1 MAGRTDSGSSIT
13 NVAATA
19 GVSIATV
26 SRVLSGKRGKD
37 DDIARRV
44 REAAK
49 QLGYSVNYAA
59 SALRSDVTK
68 TIGLV
73 IPSATEPFAAQ
84 LLDEIEPTIDTES
97 QQLLLGIGATQE
109 AQAERIESL
118 ANRHVDGLIV
128 VPAAGA
134 DLAGTLNQ
142 YANTLPIV
150 QICGRQTAPRVSV
163 VGIDENAT
171 MEAIVKH
178 LAEQGIASAAYMAGN
193 ELSFESAELFATFHT
208 HMRTYGLAT
217 SENWNQFGERTV
229 QRGFD
234 CAMRLFNGP
243 LVQPE
248 AVVCADDAIAFGVM
262 VAFDALGIR
271 VPEDVLVVGYH
282 DSAIARTTMPR
293 LTSVRAPFERIVSE
307 CLRLLASGPAG
318 GAAETAA
325 APGGSVRAPR
335 VMLARS
341 LLCGIPRCSAGESRI
356 ESPVIT
362 GNYENH
368 GISAQNSASNT
379 KTGLPLPLSLR
390 RAVAMFS
397 SRRTA
402 PVRSSRT
409 DNSVMAE
416 RFSRLMSPT
425 ASSALFCSTATSR

>member
-73 IPSATEPFAAQ
+73 IPSATEPFSAQ

-128 VPAAGA
+128 VPAAGT

-150 QICGRQTAPRVSV
+150 QIC
-163 VGIDENAT
+163 ENAA

-234 CAMRLFNGP
+234 CTMRLFNGP
-243 LVQPE
+243 LIQPE

-335 VMLARS
+335 VMLAPQLIVRDS
-341 LLCGIPRCSAGESRI
+341 S
-356 ESPVIT
+356 VF
-362 GNYENH
+362 
-368 GISAQNSASNT
+368 
-379 KTGLPLPLSLR
+379 R
-390 RAVAMFS
+390 R
-397 SRRTA
+397 
-402 PVRSSRT
+402 
-409 DNSVMAE
+409 
-416 RFSRLMSPT
+416 
-425 ASSALFCSTATSR
+425 

>member
-1 MAGRTDSGSSIT
+1 MAGRADGGSSIT
-13 NVAATA
+13 NVAAMA
-19 GVSIATV
+19 NVSIATV
-26 SRVLSGKRGKD
+26 SRVLSGKRSKD

-73 IPSATEPFAAQ
+73 IPSATDAFAAQ
-84 LLDEIEPTIDTES
+84 LLDTIEPTIDVES

-109 AQAERIESL
+109 AQKERIESL
-118 ANRHVDGLIV
+118 IDRHVDGLIV
-128 VPAAGA
+128 MPAPGA
-134 DLAGTLNQ
+134 DHAETLDRH
-142 YANTLPIV
+142 ADALPIV
-150 QICGRQTAPRVSV
+150 QIGGRQTSPHVSM
-163 VGIDENAT
+163 VGIDEGVA
-171 MEAIVKH
+171 METVVRH
-178 LAEQGIASAAYMAGN
+178 LTEQGIASVAYMAGN
-193 ELSFESAELFATFHT
+193 ELSFESAELFTMFHT
-208 HMRTYGLAT
+208 HLRTYGLAT
-217 SENWNQFGERTV
+217 DEDWNRFGACTV

-243 LVQPE
+243 IVQPE
-248 AVVCADDAIAFGVM
+248 AVVCADDTIAFGVM
-262 VAFDALGIR
+262 VALDALGIR

-282 DSAIARTTMPR
+282 DSPIARTTMPQ
-293 LTSVRAPFERIVSE
+293 LTSMRAPFERIVSE
-307 CLRLLASGPAG
+307 CCNCWLPALPEARLRRLMRPAATCARPASCSP
-318 GAAETAA
+318 
-325 APGGSVRAPR
+325 
-335 VMLARS
+335 RS

-390 RAVAMFS
+390 RAVAMSS

-425 ASSALFCSTATSR
+425 ESSALFCSTATSR

>member
-134 DLAGTLNQ
+134 DLAGT
-142 YANTLPIV
+142 
-150 QICGRQTAPRVSV
+150 
-163 VGIDENAT
+163 
-171 MEAIVKH
+171 H

-335 VMLARS
+335 VMLAPQLIVRDS
-341 LLCGIPRCSAGESRI
+341 S
-356 ESPVIT
+356 VF
-362 GNYENH
+362 
-368 GISAQNSASNT
+368 
-379 KTGLPLPLSLR
+379 R
-390 RAVAMFS
+390 R
-397 SRRTA
+397 
-402 PVRSSRT
+402 
-409 DNSVMAE
+409 
-416 RFSRLMSPT
+416 
-425 ASSALFCSTATSR
+425 

>member
-68 TIGLV
+68 TIGLI

-97 QQLLLGIGATQE
+97 QQLLLSIGATQE

-163 VGIDENAT
+163 VGIDENAA

-217 SENWNQFGERTV
+217 SENWNQFGKRTV

-318 GAAETAA
+318 GAAETAV

-335 VMLARS
+335 VMLAPQLIVRDS
-341 LLCGIPRCSAGESRI
+341 S
-356 ESPVIT
+356 VF
-362 GNYENH
+362 
-368 GISAQNSASNT
+368 
-379 KTGLPLPLSLR
+379 R
-390 RAVAMFS
+390 R
-397 SRRTA
+397 
-402 PVRSSRT
+402 
-409 DNSVMAE
+409 
-416 RFSRLMSPT
+416 
-425 ASSALFCSTATSR
+425 

>member
-163 VGIDENAT
+163 VGIDENAA

-325 APGGSVRAPR
+325 APGGSARPVSCLP
-335 VMLARS
+335 RS

-390 RAVAMFS
+390 RAVAMSS

>member
-73 IPSATEPFAAQ
+73 IPSATEPFSAQ

-97 QQLLLGIGATQE
+97 QQLLLSIGATQE

-163 VGIDENAT
+163 VGIDENAA

-248 AVVCADDAIAFGVM
+248 AVV
-262 VAFDALGIR
+262 
-271 VPEDVLVVGYH
+271 VVGYH

-335 VMLARS
+335 VMLAPQLIVRDS
-341 LLCGIPRCSAGESRI
+341 S
-356 ESPVIT
+356 VF
-362 GNYENH
+362 
-368 GISAQNSASNT
+368 
-379 KTGLPLPLSLR
+379 R
-390 RAVAMFS
+390 R
-397 SRRTA
+397 
-402 PVRSSRT
+402 
-409 DNSVMAE
+409 
-416 RFSRLMSPT
+416 
-425 ASSALFCSTATSR
+425 

>member
-128 VPAAGA
+128 VPAAGT

-163 VGIDENAT
+163 VGIDENAA

-293 LTSVRAPFERIVSE
+293 LTSVRRLSVLCRNACDCWLPVLPEARRR
-307 CLRLLASGPAG
+307 RLLRQ
-318 GAAETAA
+318 AA
-325 APGGSVRAPR
+325 ACARPVSCLP
-335 VMLARS
+335 RS

-390 RAVAMFS
+390 RAVAMSS